1 MKKLLCLLLSVLML
15 FLASCQLKGSTPP
28 AVTTGAIP
36 PVTTAPP
43 EELPTPTHRM
53 IPIAPSIPSDLP
65 EKLPTEGIAF
75 EVLYSHQNE
84 LLPLDP
90 FCVNE
95 TLLIQ
100 SKDELNSY
108 FFRTGD
114 YPEGYG
120 AKEIYKG
127 LSKVDF
133 SKKAL
138 VLMAA
143 DYHYGIE
150 AKVNLVFCHQ
160 DSLIVSYRSTADR
173 ETPLAPTVRWDI
185 LLLNRE
191 DLPVCKGDI
200 SIFYTYDFPNI
211 DDSIFHNEYP
221 RLRVSGG
228 LYVLENRPEP
238 DKISYRL
245 EKRES
250 PYHSTSDGYA
260 EWRESLNLL
269 DTLPDSIE
277 YELLSTYGSRLPGGS
292 AFLPM
297 GTLVITN
304 QEELDSYFYREGY
317 SPLSPSSSNSI
328 YRQLCLVD
336 FDEKAVI
343 FLWGRSSNLV
353 GMRLK
358 TVVEHDGA
366 LIAVYESLH
375 HGDGHSPAIEDW
387 GHVLLVD
394 KELLAD
400 GGNTPIYHCYQ
411 YPNYPEPRVFPDGV
425 IYPTRYVFVPIDEE
439 E

>member
-1 MKKLLCLLLSVLML
+1 MKKLLCLFLSVLIL
-15 FLASCQLKGSTPP
+15 LLASCQLKPSTPP

-43 EELPTPTHRM
+43 EELPPPTHRM
-53 IPIAPSIPSDLP
+53 IAISPSFPRDLP
-65 EKLPTEGIAF
+65 EEPPTGIDF
-75 EVLYSHQNE
+75 EVLYSYQNE

-138 VLMAA
+138 LLMAGESPLSLEVSLSRIFP
-143 DYHYGIE
+143 HGN
-150 AKVNLVFCHQ
+150 NLIATYEI
-160 DSLIVSYRSTADR
+160 LATEEKVSYRDSKW
-173 ETPLAPTVRWDI
+173 WDI
-185 LLLNRE
+185 VLLNRD
-191 DLPVCKGDI
+191 DLPRGESDTGL
-200 SIFYTYDFPNI
+200 FYSFVSREGEESRFATYPELCRNR
-211 DDSIFHNEYP
+211 E
-221 RLRVSGG
+221 
-228 LYVLENRPEP
+228 YVLDDQPLPESLP
-238 DKISYRL
+238 YRL
-245 EKRES
+245 KKLES
-250 PYHSTSDGYA
+250 PYHSTSDGYT

-277 YELLSTYGSRLPGGS
+277 YEVGFSYGYMPLGGD
-292 AFLPM
+292 AFRPAE
-297 GTLVITN
+297 TLVITN
-304 QEELDSYFYREGY
+304 REELDSYFFREGY
-317 SPLSPSSSNSI
+317 DPALSGPSNTA
-328 YRQLCLVD
+328 YRVLSRVD

-343 FLWGRSSNLV
+343 FLSGYSNVIV
-353 GMRLK
+353 GMGLK

-375 HGDGHSPAIEDW
+375 NGDGHGQAFEYW

-394 KELLAD
+394 KELLSD